1 MGYFLLF
8 LVIVGFALVL
18 ISILPALL
26 LLVSYT
32 LIVYLSGRYFYD
44 QLSRRYRLTEKS
56 TLMLFG
62 LALLAFLVAYL
73 IISTSGTVEIPFQ
86 LLFEPVPISAGWL
99 LIPLWALFF
108 LITAVASLEIW
119 GWTKLSPYLKEIY
132 ALQRK
137 EQELSGEK
145 RRLERQIERI
155 RSRIER
161 LEQACGRHIDQQEEL
176 EELAIELLQVGNP
189 RVLQVAR
196 RRRMA
201 SLAQERDRSL
211 MQREQEVLRELRR
224 SHSEEKRI
232 AQALEAVDLRL
243 ERLSRRIGRPAK
255 ERQAYRAQLQGYG
268 HRQQNLTQELE
279 SLQRRRSHTTGQL
292 RALRQSR
299 ITLD

>member
-8 LVIVGFALVL
+8 LVILGIALFL

-26 LLVSYT
+26 LLGSYT
-32 LIVYLSGRYFYD
+32 LIVYLSGRHFRD
-44 QLSRRYRLTEKS
+44 QLTRRYRLSEKS

-62 LALLAFLVAYL
+62 LALTSFLGAYL
-73 IISTSGTVEIPFQ
+73 IVSTSGTVSIPFQ

-108 LITAVASLEIW
+108 LTTAVASLEIW
-119 GWTKLSPYLKEIY
+119 GWTKLSPHLKQIY

-145 RRLERQIERI
+145 RRLERQIQRI
-155 RSRIER
+155 RSRIEP
-161 LEQACGRHIDQQEEL
+161 LEQAYGRHIDQQEEL

-196 RRRMA
+196 RRRMT
-201 SLAQERDRSL
+201 SLAQERDRRL
-211 MQREQEVLRELRR
+211 AQREQEVLRGLRR
-224 SHSEEKRI
+224 SHSEEKSI

-243 ERLSRRIGRPAK
+243 ERLNRRIGRPAK
-255 ERQAYRAQLQGYG
+255 ERQSYRAQLRQYG
-268 HRQQNLTQELE
+268 HRQQNLIQELE
-279 SLQRRRSHTTGQL
+279 SLQGRRSQAAGRY

-299 ITLD
+299 IALD